1 MHADVVALLI
11 PILGIVFG
19 VGGPVLLGALFFPSI
34 RAAVARRI
42 EGRSAHDEAAVI
54 ALQLQVEALEAEV
67 SRLTRAL
74 PSHPAAGSPP
84 ADAAGRARSV

>member
-1 MHADVVALLI
+1 MHGSVIELLI

-19 VGGPVLLGALFFPSI
+19 VGGPLVLGALFFPSI

-42 EGRSAHDEAAVI
+42 EGRSAHDEAALI

-67 SRLTRAL
+67 QRLTRAL
-74 PSHPAAGSPP
+74 PP
-84 ADAAGRARSV
+84 ADAGGRVRTF